1 MRKVAP
7 EIDRIE
13 EQRRLRESSF
23 LTRRVVG
30 PMELRFPIFAHFLD
44 RLHESDTIVEPP
56 ILPFLMDFLNW
67 QFENDDAKDDPL
79 SFQRRTDE
87 ARRFL
92 EKILDVS
99 LLSVSLPVESSTVL
113 YRDADMAIHLEARQN
128 LAPLEDEP
136 SLEDEYNRAK
146 WMDDDGCY
154 TCPHAAFTVVLTPTH
169 LGIYGS
175 LVNAMW
181 ISQQWLT
188 PLYPISCVIPN
199 DSCAAT
205 GEAINSDVARMLIAL
220 RESIKDLRQV
230 LLNPFIIPDIPVLG
244 ELVNFEEYLT
254 LDYPLVRG
262 TFVFRGKYGKH
273 DVVTKI
279 CRSYCIKAHELLAKE
294 KMAPKL
300 YWHGELAGRQWK
312 VIVMQ
317 HLDGRPR
324 RKLKDTQIAA
334 CECVLARLHE
344 LGFVHGDARS
354 CNFVW
359 SPSKKPLLID
369 FDHAGAIGDTF
380 YPPALNSMEVDPETY
395 YSVGRAVE
403 PDHDFEAL
411 STRR

>member
-1 MRKVAP
+1 M
-7 EIDRIE
+7 E

-30 PMELRFPIFAHFLD
+30 PMELRFPIFARFLD
-44 RLHESDTIVEPP
+44 RLHGAEAIVEPAV
-56 ILPFLMDFLNW
+56 LPFMMDFLKW
-67 QFENDDAKDDPL
+67 PFEKDDAKDDTP

-87 ARRFL
+87 ARQFL

-99 LLSVSLPVESSTVL
+99 LLPATLPVDCSSVPSYL
-113 YRDADMAIHLEARQN
+113 YRDAVMTIHLEVRQH
-128 LAPLEDEP
+128 LAPLQDEP

-146 WMDDDGCY
+146 WIDDEGCY
-154 TCPHAAFTVVLTPTH
+154 SCPHAAFTVVLTPTH

-175 LVNAMW
+175 LINATW

-188 PLYPISCVIPN
+188 PLYPISCVILN
-199 DSCAAT
+199 DSSVAP
-205 GEAINSDVARMLIAL
+205 GEAINSDVVRMLIAL
-220 RESIKDLRQV
+220 RESIKDLQRV

-294 KMAPKL
+294 KLAPKL
-300 YWHGELAGRQWK
+300 YWHGELAGRRWK

-317 HLDGRPR
+317 YLDGQPR
-324 RKLKDTQIAA
+324 RKLKDTQVAA

-369 FDHAGAIGDTF
+369 FDHAGAIGETF
-380 YPPALNSMEVDPETY
+380 YPPSLNSTKCDPETY

-403 PDHDFEAL
+403 PDHDFETL